1 MLFEQPKFR
10 TLFKTHIDFVSTEKK
25 DELPDVEMPEPTT
38 RAEVKEQQ
46 KYKYLPGE
54 RLAMQLAKQSKKQK
68 KKQKLNSDDVERI
81 TASMGKIM
89 KIVS

>member
-1 MLFEQPKFR
+1 MFGNPKFR
-10 TLFKTHIDFVSTEKK
+10 TMFKTHISFVSTEKK
-25 DELPDVEMPEPTT
+25 DEVPEVEMPEPTT

-68 KKQKLNSDDVERI
+68 RKKKLNSDDVERI
-81 TASMGKIM
+81 TTSMSKMM
-89 KIVS
+89 KSLG